1 MQSVLTV
8 IGVLCIAYF
17 IYAYRESLK
26 VYLRVDYILI
36 AYGMGMLIRW
46 LLDGLMSEEALKGC
60 LYISIPM
67 AIPLL
72 IVKADFQEWWRLA
85 PQTVMVFFIACISTF
100 MVGWCVGYF
109 FAEGKTEKMMVAMLV
124 GVYTGGTPNL
134 NAVGLSLKVPPETLA
149 ATISID
155 LIASGLYL
163 LFMLI
168 VAPWLAE
175 YWLPYPLQV
184 KNSIKT
190 LANSSGQGGN
200 RALEVLRAMLFSVG
214 VVGITIGIHS
224 LFTIELHMGWMMLGI
239 TLFSVLG
246 SFYRRFRLLR
256 YAEPVGE
263 YWIVVFCFA
272 TGLLIDI
279 SRLPQYLNSLL
290 MFSIC
295 IIFGSML
302 MQLLI
307 GKILRVN
314 GYVVFVCS
322 IASVMSPAFIP
333 MFIKHYVKEELL
345 LPGLTAG
352 IAGFAIGTLL
362 GLSVYALL

>member
-1 MQSVLTV
+1 MQVVLTV
-8 IGVLCIAYF
+8 AGVLIIAYF
-17 IYAYRESLK
+17 LYVYRELLK
-26 VYLRVDYILI
+26 CYLRVDYIVV
-36 AYGMGMLIRW
+36 AYGTGMLIRW
-46 LLDGLMSEEALKGC
+46 LSDGMLAEEALKGC

-72 IVKADFQEWWRLA
+72 IVKANFQEWWKLA
-85 PQTVMVFFIACISTF
+85 PQTVMVFGVACISTF
-100 MVGWCVGYF
+100 MVGWIVGNYV
-109 FAEGKTEKMMVAMLV
+109 AEGKTEKMIVAMLV

-175 YWLPYPLQV
+175 QWLPYPLNVRRSSQTF
-184 KNSIKT
+184 SE
-190 LANSSGQGGN
+190 SGQGSIKLVEIFK
-200 RALEVLRAMLFSVG
+200 AILFSVG
-214 VVGITIGIHS
+214 VVGITVG
-224 LFTIELHMGWMMLGI
+224 LQTIITSDLHMGWLMLGI
-239 TLFSVLG
+239 TVLSVAG
-246 SFYRRFRLLR
+246 SFYRGFRSLR

-279 SRLPQYLNSLL
+279 ARLPQYLNSLL
-290 MFSIC
+290 MFSVF

-302 MQLLI
+302 LQLLI
-307 GKILRVN
+307 GKVFRVN

-322 IASVMSPAFIP
+322 IAAVMSPAFIP
-333 MFIKHYVKEELL
+333 MFIKHYGKEELL
-345 LPGLTAG
+345 LPGITAG
-352 IAGFAIGTLL
+352 IAGFAMGTLL